1 MAYNRDIFVLEGVMF
16 VSSYNTYIATNP
28 SDKSSTQRLES
39 KSSSRE
45 SFESKLKE
53 YSLLESNST
62 QNLPINYIS
71 NYKAFS
77 NKQKLQDD
85 FEDKETKKFTKIN
98 TLNSAKDAYGENSKL
113 FSLFLEPKLTQSQT
127 PQIDKSLPS
136 ELQSAQEKQLRHT
149 MVNTYLANDNY
160 YKITA

>member
-1 MAYNRDIFVLEGVMF
+1 MTYNRDIFVLEGVMF
-16 VSSYNTYIATNP
+16 VSSYNTYIVTNP

-39 KSSSRE
+39 KSSFRE

-62 QNLPINYIS
+62 QNLPINYVS

-77 NKQKLQDD
+77 NKQKLQED

-98 TLNSAKDAYGENSKL
+98 TLNSAKDAYNQNSKM
-113 FSLFLEPKLTQSQT
+113 FSLFLEPKFTQSQT
-127 PQIDKSLPS
+127 PQIDKSLPL

-149 MVNTYLANDNY
+149 MVNTYLSNDKY
-160 YKITA
+160 YQITA